1 MRKTLK
7 ELLDTPNKT
16 FVIINGLSMYV
27 RKYNTLD
34 EAKTFAQNYL
44 DNSAEIII
52 REVIDLNVTDKHLF
66 NLINNAPL

>member
-1 MRKTLK
+1 MKKTLK

-34 EAKTFAQNYL
+34 EALTFAQNYL
-44 DNSAEIII
+44 DNSTEIII
-52 REVIDLNVTDKHLF
+52 REIIDLNVTDKHLF

>member
-1 MRKTLK
+1 MKTLK

-44 DNSAEIII
+44 DNSTEIII
-52 REVIDLNVTDKHLF
+52 REVISLNIKDKHLF

>member
-1 MRKTLK
+1 MKKTLK

-44 DNSAEIII
+44 DNSTEIII
-52 REVIDLNVTDKHLF
+52 REVINLNVTDKHLF